1 MNKKNYR
8 KGFFIII
15 ATAVI
20 LLGWPKITDIGKS
33 LIRSISFPAE
43 RMGANINL
51 RASDTASMISGI
63 GSGPEREK
71 QLSLQLVQAQ
81 SELNRLRNIESE
93 NVRLRKALGFKKTTP
108 YNLIPANVINRNI
121 SGWWNTIRLEP
132 GANKKIKAN
141 HAVLSPDGLVGKT
154 FQINRYSC
162 EVLLLSDPAFRV
174 AAKLS
179 DYDVFGIVKG
189 MGKTLTGQ
197 PLVRMEFIN
206 KNIKIEI
213 GDEVVTS
220 GFNHNNNFFPS
231 GIHIGYIE
239 KIYIDDSGLFQHA
252 EIIPRAT
259 GGLLDFLF
267 IADEGK
273 N

>member
-1 MNKKNYR
+1 MNKKKYR
-8 KGFFIII
+8 KGFFIIL
-15 ATAVI
+15 VVSVV
-20 LLGWPKITDIGKS
+20 LLVWPKITDLGKS
-33 LIRSISFPAE
+33 SIRSLSLPVE
-43 RMGANINL
+43 RVGANINIQ
-51 RASDTASMISGI
+51 ASETASMISGI

-71 QLSLQLVQAQ
+71 HLSLQLVQAQ
-81 SELNRLRNIESE
+81 SDLNRLRNIEVE

-108 YNLIPANVINRNI
+108 YSLIPANVINRNI
-121 SGWWNTIRLEP
+121 SGWWNTIRVEP
-132 GANKKIKAN
+132 GANKKIKVN

-154 FQINRYSC
+154 FQINHHSC

-174 AAKLS
+174 AAKLN

-189 MGKTLTGQ
+189 MGNTLTGQ

-206 KNIKIEI
+206 KNIKIEV

-239 KIYIDDSGLFQHA
+239 KVYIDDSGLFQHA

-267 IADEGK
+267 IVNEEK